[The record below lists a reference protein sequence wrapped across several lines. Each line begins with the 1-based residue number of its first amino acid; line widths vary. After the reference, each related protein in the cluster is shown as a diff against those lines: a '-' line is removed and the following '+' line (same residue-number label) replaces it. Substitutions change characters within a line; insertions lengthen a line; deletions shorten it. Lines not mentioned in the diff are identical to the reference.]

1 LGCVLY
7 EMCALKPPFTAT
19 DLQGLYRKVCGGVFE
34 RIPLCYSNE
43 LSTIISS
50 LLKVDP
56 DKRPTVD

>member
-1 LGCVLY
+1 
-7 EMCALKPPFTAT
+7 MCALKPPFTAT